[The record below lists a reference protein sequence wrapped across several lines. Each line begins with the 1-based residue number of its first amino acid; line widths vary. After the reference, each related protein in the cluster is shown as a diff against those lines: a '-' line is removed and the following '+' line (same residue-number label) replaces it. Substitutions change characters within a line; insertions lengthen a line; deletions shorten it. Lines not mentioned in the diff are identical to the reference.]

1 MEGTAVPSQKI
12 SNQNENSPLYK
23 FIEGQ
28 AKRFE
33 EFGDK
38 MSLQLHTLYQ
48 ECNKKQTETLGKN
61 LTDLEN
67 VCKTYQKQIDY
78 QSELIDYL
86 ITRIENLE
94 IYASKRDQDIKKLR
108 GDFNYLLKVNKL
120 SIGVTAILDEI
131 EDTSTRRE
139 YEGSSLG
146 DNVEEDEYDWN
157 RLNSILDESANDS
170 PLYST
175 NNLSSPSSQVGL
187 NDQEDQGTISK
198 LEEFHAQIITQNKTL
213 DIKLHHLKSFS
224 NSLKSVDLIRYT
236 QMSNYKSLDDGTQ
249 NLIKTLVKEKLSEE
263 DIRPLGSVNN
273 VTKSMLSKEFKR
285 QDEEEDDK
293 VEESP
298 KLNQSVATSSQSTQK
313 DQDTTPKLQQ
323 LHFQIQQIIARGING
338 QVKLKQLKALNDSF
352 TTNELVQ
359 YTNTNDF
366 NSLNEQPKSIINI
379 LICDLLV
386 REFKM
391 NPEVFLQNPEEYIK
405 RNVIPELPAE
415 FTNYTEYANRSLL
428 QKILQIKILADNN
441 LDEFDNKDMANYSS
455 PYSDYN
461 NAAVSSTS
469 FATSED
475 SANIILTDKADKNSK
490 NISTFHLFV
499 KQLWIMIKRNAILQV
514 RYYKSTLA
522 QIVVGPILFLFLLF
536 ILQRADNRQRLQSIL
551 HPLPYSLN
559 GINPCQGRDATSP
572 CINLMFTPDN
582 DENREILLIFSTNNE
597 RRTGIPLPF
606 DNVSLDISNVPG
618 SNLGMVPVSSSDFI
632 YDYTLQNP
640 NITMF
645 GIEFTTV
652 EGPPKNYRY
661 QIWLNSTL
669 MANNSDVF
677 SEQVL
682 AFQRGIDEAIVSYES
697 SEPATS
703 PAPATFNIN
712 LKDWPKVPPTQLG
725 NEIISRFGA
734 TFFFCA
740 NMIIFISVLNTIV
753 AEKEAKLK
761 DSLVMMGLKVEVY
774 WLSYFISNAWL
785 MVICSLITCL
795 GGLAFG
801 FFVFKNSN
809 FAVLFITFLLFG
821 LAMVAFGF
829 FITTFC
835 RRSRVAVL
843 VGIFLF
849 ITGLLF
855 ESFVFSNEFVGY
867 IWWDVGTNKAGWL
880 VLMFVPFF
888 NFGKIFLDI
897 SNLSSGKLD
906 VLTQTLIPGSGF
918 KWKNLYEKVDDKF
931 LPSYNTEHLDLK
943 PDVPAPIQS
952 WYFLLMNIAFYAIL
966 TWYFDKVIPD
976 EYGNR
981 KSPLFFLTPS
991 YYGIKLRSDFDLQ
1004 RWLNRNEY
1012 SGVEDEDQDIAKER
1026 ISAFN
1031 PEHDAALRICNLR
1044 KVYKQSI
1051 FFKSKLDKVAVKD
1064 LCLTLKES
1072 KCLALLGQNGAGKS
1086 TTINIISGAARATSG
1101 DALIYG
1107 CSVKDDIGKIRT
1119 MMGVCPQH
1127 DILFN
1132 DLTAREHI
1140 ELYAGIK
1147 NIPVEEIQ
1155 KLVDERLASVR
1166 LTKVA
1171 DKLAGGFSG
1180 GMKRRLSMIIATIGD
1195 PKILFL
1201 DEPTTGMDPVNRR
1214 YVWSFIE
1221 KFKRGRVIIL
1231 TTHSMEEADVLGDRI
1246 CIMAHGS
1253 LRALG
1258 NSIRIKSK
1266 FGGGYR
1272 VSLVTRIED
1281 SARLKRWMENIIP
1294 EATLEDDSAG
1304 SLLYELPNSALPKLP
1319 TLIDWLEENEEK
1331 SDVEPEKKLLKA
1343 WGISQKSLEEA
1354 FLRLIRDA
1362 NSDGHDHEKTTK

>member
-415 FTNYTEYANRSLL
+415 FTNYTEYAVSTKFNVLSKKKKERVKLFNSFMNVGLT
-428 QKILQIKILADNN
+428 DNN

-906 VLTQTLIPGSGF
+906 VLTQTLIPGSG
-918 KWKNLYEKVDDKF
+918 
-931 LPSYNTEHLDLK
+931 
-943 PDVPAPIQS
+943 
-952 WYFLLMNIAFYAIL
+952 
-966 TWYFDKVIPD
+966 
-976 EYGNR
+976 
-981 KSPLFFLTPS
+981 
-991 YYGIKLRSDFDLQ
+991 
-1004 RWLNRNEY
+1004 
-1012 SGVEDEDQDIAKER
+1012 VEDEDQDIAKER